1 METSYPSRSVLETGI
16 RLSAAALSLADYCLR
31 SRETSETRV
40 KALFAKGLSKLWM
53 WRLAPGGLFSKYV
66 VLFVAVIGLALIT
79 NSLVEIWFTYRE
91 NRAFLYRTQKE
102 QASSAALR
110 ISEFVQEIEGQLG
123 WMTHLSW
130 STTPIDQ
137 RQIDGLRLFRQVPAI
152 TELSLLDEA
161 GRERLRM
168 TRQEMDRLGSYTD
181 HSDSDKFKVAAA
193 NKVYYGPVSFRR
205 ETEPYMTLAV
215 SGARKEAGVAVAEV
229 NLTHIWD
236 VVHQIRVGETGRA
249 YVVDAQGRLIAHPD
263 ISLVLGKT
271 DLSRLAQVAT
281 ARRDPKVIDV
291 ESQIATDVR
300 GDRVLTAHAV
310 ASPLNWL
317 VFVELPEREANENLL
332 AAVKRSILVMLAGLF
347 LALCSA
353 MLLARRMVVPI
364 QMLATGAEKIGGGA
378 LEHRIAITTG
388 DELETLGR
396 RFNDMAARL
405 QDSYADLERKVDD
418 RTRQL
423 RIANHSISRFLAVAS
438 HDLRQPLHAL
448 SLFVAQLGST
458 NDPIER
464 RRLADKISAAVISMN
479 ELFNA
484 LLDISKLDAA
494 GLQVNISNFPIDA
507 ILARLE
513 VTFAAAALEKG
524 LHLRIVR
531 SSAWVRS
538 DPLLL
543 ERILLNLT
551 ANAIKY
557 TMNGGVVVGC
567 RYSGGRLRIDVC
579 DSGVG
584 IAPDQQKNIFTEFYQ
599 VGNPASG
606 RNDGLGLGL
615 AIVERLCTLLDH
627 PIAVHSQT
635 GKGSRFSI
643 SIPVAEAQPVQS
655 ATAQTSLDPLPGK
668 SILVIDD
675 DALVLDATR
684 GLLESWGCRVAV
696 ARSGAEAKDML
707 NRRTPDLIVSDYR
720 LGQGQTGIEV
730 VAQLMKAFGSQIP
743 VILISGDI
751 AQNGVQDA
759 QSSGHPLLHKPVNPM
774 TLRSS
779 MSRLLKQAKVMS
791 DIT

>member
-1 METSYPSRSVLETGI
+1 MLDAKLTAAPPSKPHLWRS
-16 RLSAAALSLADYCLR
+16 AL
-31 SRETSETRV
+31 
-40 KALFAKGLSKLWM
+40 
-53 WRLAPGGLFSKYV
+53 GGLFSKYV
-66 VLFVAVIGLALIT
+66 VLFVAVIALALIT
-79 NSLVEIWFTYRE
+79 NSLIELWFTYRE
-91 NRAFLYRTQKE
+91 NRAFLYRTQKD
-102 QASSAALR
+102 QASSAAFR

-130 STTPIDQ
+130 SSTPIDQ

-152 TELSLLDEA
+152 TELALLDES

-168 TRQEMDRLGSYTD
+168 TRQEMDRVGSYID
-181 HSDSDKFKVAAA
+181 HSNDDKFKNAAA
-193 NKVYYGPVSFRR
+193 NKVYYGPVYFRR

-249 YVVDAQGRLIAHPD
+249 YVVDTQGRLIAHPD

-271 DLSRLAQVAT
+271 DLSQLAQVAL
-281 ARRDPKVIDV
+281 ARRDPKLLDAQ
-291 ESQIATDVR
+291 SQIATDVR
-300 GDRVLTAHAV
+300 GERVLTAHAE

-347 LALCSA
+347 LAFCSA
-353 MLLARRMVVPI
+353 LLLARRMMVPI
-364 QMLATGAEKIGGGA
+364 QMLATGAERIGGGA

-396 RFNDMAARL
+396 RFNDMASRL
-405 QDSYADLERKVDD
+405 QDSYANLERKVEE

-423 RIANHSISRFLAVAS
+423 QIANHSISRFLAVAS

-448 SLFVAQLGST
+448 SLFVGQFGST
-458 NDPIER
+458 DDPLER
-464 RRLADKISAAVISMN
+464 RRIADKIGSAVSSMN

-494 GLQVNISNFPIDA
+494 GLEVNISHFPIEA
-507 ILARLE
+507 ILTRVE
-513 VTFAAAALEKG
+513 ITFAAAALEKG
-524 LHLRIVR
+524 LHLRVVK
-531 SSAWVRS
+531 STAWVRS

-557 TMNGGVVVGC
+557 TASGGVVVGC
-567 RYSGGRLRIDVC
+567 RQHGEHLRIDVC
-579 DSGVG
+579 DSGIG
-584 IAPDQQKNIFTEFYQ
+584 IAADQQQNIFTEFYQ
-599 VGNPASG
+599 VGDPVLG
-606 RNDGLGLGL
+606 RSDGLGLGL
-615 AIVERLCTLLDH
+615 AIVERLCALLQH
-627 PIAVHSQT
+627 PIELRSMH
-635 GKGSRFSI
+635 GKGSRFSV
-643 SIPVAEAQPVQS
+643 SIPRAKPESIS
-655 ATAQTSLDPLPGK
+655 AASVKPSLLDPLPGK

-675 DALVLDATR
+675 DVLVLDATR
-684 GLLESWGCRVAV
+684 GLLESWGCRVAT
-696 ARSGAEAKDML
+696 AQSGAEAETQVG
-707 NRRTPDLIVSDYR
+707 RRPPDLIISDYR
-720 LGQGQTGIEV
+720 LGREQTGIEV
-730 VAQLMKAFGSQIP
+730 VARLLDSHGQTP

-751 AQNGVQDA
+751 AQSGVLEA

-774 TLRSS
+774 TLRAV
-779 MSRLLKQAKVMS
+779 MSRLLKQAKAGG
-791 DIT
+791 